1 MAGLRTRQAEVLKVQ
16 GASAV
21 SGAAR
26 QLLFMETMKNPHKKS
41 SMSWRGADYTK
52 GVAAPQ
58 QHDLWEAGPGSL
70 AQLMGIDW
78 GYLSD
83 TSFTALGRPNDALPA
98 AAQPP
103 HAHRRRRPWGS
114 R

>member
-1 MAGLRTRQAEVLKVQ
+1 MPAPQLAELRTRQAEVLKVQ

-52 GVAAPQ
+52 VPQ
-58 QHDLWEAGPGSL
+58 GA
-70 AQLMGIDW
+70 
-78 GYLSD
+78 
-83 TSFTALGRPNDALPA
+83 PA
-98 AAQPP
+98 AT
-103 HAHRRRRPWGS
+103 
-114 R
+114 